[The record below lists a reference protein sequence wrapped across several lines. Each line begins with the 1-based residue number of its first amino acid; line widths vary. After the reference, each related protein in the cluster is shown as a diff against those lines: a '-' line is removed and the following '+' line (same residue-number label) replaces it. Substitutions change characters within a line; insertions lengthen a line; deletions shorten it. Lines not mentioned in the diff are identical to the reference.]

1 MGAFRP
7 LFSEAEEGLLAAEED
22 AVVGQGKAGAM
33 AAHRQVAELD
43 AVQRTKLLRVGCYD
57 EDFAVVVLEVDLAVP
72 AGRRGLDLGAGADF
86 SRPKDFAGAGFDAGE
101 ALVFE
106 LAIQNIEV
114 AVVVERGWDI
124 GGDFLILT
132 LPEKL
137 SGLHVDRIDRAFLGS
152 TG

>member
-1 MGAFRP
+1 
-7 LFSEAEEGLLAAEED
+7 
-22 AVVGQGKAGAM
+22 M

-57 EDFAVVVLEVDLAVP
+57 EDFAVVVLKVDFAVP
-72 AGRRGLDLGAGADF
+72 TGGRGLDLGAGAN
-86 SRPKDFAGAGFDAGE
+86 FAGPENLSTAGFDAGE

-106 LAIQNIEV
+106 LAIQYIEV

-124 GGDFLILT
+124 GGDFLILA

-137 SGLHVDRIDRAFLGS
+137 AGLHVDRIDRAFLGS